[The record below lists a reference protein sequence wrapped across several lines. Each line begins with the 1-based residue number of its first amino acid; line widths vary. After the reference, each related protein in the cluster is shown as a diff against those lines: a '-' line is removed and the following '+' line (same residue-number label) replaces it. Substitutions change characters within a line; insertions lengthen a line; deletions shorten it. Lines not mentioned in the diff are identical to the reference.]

1 MNKKD
6 IKVNAYDG
14 CIEVY
19 ADNIQERKYRHIIDI
34 PSDIDIASAKSTYR
48 NGILYYDG
56 VCIAITWRV
65 PFDINIGT

>member
-34 PSDIDIASAKSTYR
+34 PSDIDIASAK
-48 NGILYYDG
+48 
-56 VCIAITWRV
+56 
-65 PFDINIGT
+65 FNI